1 MIMMNFIIKLKII
14 EEKRAILNILI
25 NFFKDQKMVEKE
37 FNSIVR
43 MYREAPRLPFWNF
56 KDGETHLNFFNAK
69 FRGSSLYLNYQIKI

>member
-1 MIMMNFIIKLKII
+1 LEIATVLGISENRINLNLLYSSNALQLQMIMMNFIIKLKII

-43 MYREAPRLPFWNF
+43 MYREAPRLPF
-56 KDGETHLNFFNAK
+56 
-69 FRGSSLYLNYQIKI
+69 